1 MLNKQ
6 ITNNILMI
14 RPTNFRMNEQTAVN
28 NFYQQTANQQTSKEI
43 QANALREFDL
53 LVDKL
58 QAKGCNVLVIDD
70 KLNSNSPDSIFPNN
84 WISFH
89 DTGDVVLY
97 PMYAENRRTERRE
110 DVLDMLEERGF
121 QIENVMDYTAA
132 ENEKV
137 FLEGTGSMVLDRVHK
152 NAYCALSS
160 RSDEELFI
168 EFCEDFDYNPVL
180 FNAYQTVNG
189 KREKIYHTNVM
200 MSIGEKFAII
210 CLDAID
216 NPKERKLVINHLK
229 QSGKELIAI
238 AENQVACFAG
248 NILEIRGKENKTII
262 ALSETAFKSLTV
274 HQKNQLE
281 KYSELVHSD
290 IATIEKFG
298 GGSVRC
304 MLAEIFLPKS

>member
-70 KLNSNSPDSIFPNN
+70 KLNSDSPDSIFPNN

-89 DTGDVVLY
+89 DSGDVVLY
-97 PMYAENRRTERRE
+97 PMFAENRRTERRE

-210 CLDAID
+210 CIDAID

-229 QSGKELIAI
+229 QSGKELITI
-238 AENQVACFAG
+238 TENQATCFAG

-274 HQKNQLE
+274 HQKIQLE